1 MKDEWG
7 NRELRTEN
15 REHSSFPIHPSSF
28 ILHPFLLAL
37 LLIAGCIHREPT
49 RPNVLLITLDTFRAD
64 RLGTATP
71 NLMRLA
77 SDGIRFANA
86 ESAVPLTLPS
96 HATILSGVLPLHH
109 GLRNNG
115 AGSFPAD
122 RDTLATLFSRAGY
135 RTGAFVSAFVLDH
148 RFGLNRGFDVY
159 DDAVVRD
166 PGSASSYDAER
177 RGGDTVDSALAWLKQ
192 RDVRPFFA
200 WVHLY
205 DAHAPYAPPAPYPQT
220 YDGEIAY
227 VDAQVGRLLSAIDR
241 QQTIVVFVGDHGE
254 SLGEHGELTHGLLL
268 YEPTLHVPFVMS
280 APGLLRARIVR
291 EPVSSVDLAPTV
303 ASLAG
308 ITFSGG
314 IDGRDLAKA
323 LKAGDEPKP
332 AELYAETEY
341 PAIFGWSDLAALR
354 RGNLKYIASTTPE
367 LYDLGADPRE
377 DRNVLADQRRAYHDL
392 STRLTG
398 MRAGAASPKAQPSP
412 IDEESK
418 AKLASLGYV
427 APTSLVS
434 TAGPRPAPQVMAP
447 LFRSFEEATWATNDG
462 RVDEAISILKTIV
475 AKDTHNPVF
484 RSTLAKALRQRGQL
498 DAAIQLYQ
506 ESVAIAPDDP
516 EAWYNLAVALEEGG
530 HVREA
535 GIAIREAIRRDP
547 SRPEAHNALGIAYSN
562 EGNLQ
567 AAREEFNRSLAI
579 DPRDARSYNNIG
591 NVDRAEGRLDDAATA
606 YRQALALSPNYVDAL
621 NGIGVIEVQRDDPKA
636 ALAHFDRA
644 LQIAPL
650 FFEAQLNRGIALQLL
665 GDRTGAAAQ
674 LRALIAALPQGAEF
688 AAQRRAAE
696 ALLAGLKR

>member
-1 MKDEWG
+1 MKDEG
-7 NRELRTEN
+7 
-15 REHSSFPIHPSSF
+15 SPIHPSSF
-28 ILHPFLLAL
+28 CLHPLLLLL
-37 LLIAGCIHREPT
+37 LLIAACTPRET
-49 RPNVLLITLDTFRAD
+49 SHPNVLLITLDTFRAD
-64 RLGTATP
+64 RLGAATP

-77 SDGIRFANA
+77 GDGVRFANA

-148 RFGLNRGFDVY
+148 RFGLNRGFDIY

-166 PGSASSYDAER
+166 PGSPSSYDAER
-177 RGGDTVDSALAWLKQ
+177 RGGDTVDRALDWL
-192 RDVRPFFA
+192 RHGDARPFFA

-205 DAHAPYAPPAPYPQT
+205 DAHAPYAPPAPFPQT

-227 VDAQVGRLLSAIDR
+227 VDAQVGRLLSAVDR
-241 QQTIVVFVGDHGE
+241 QKTIVVFVGDHGE

-268 YEPTLHVPFVMS
+268 YEPTLHVPFVLS
-280 APGLLRARIVR
+280 APGLLEPRVVR
-291 EPVSSVDLAPTV
+291 EPVSSIDLAPTV

-308 ITFSGG
+308 LAFDSR
-314 IDGRDLAKA
+314 IDGRDLAKV
-323 LKAGDEPKP
+323 LKAGDEPKRT
-332 AELYAETEY
+332 ELYAETEY

-354 RGNLKYIASTTPE
+354 RGNLKYIASSKPE
-367 LYDLGADPRE
+367 LYDVGADPQE
-377 DRNVLADQRRAYHDL
+377 KRNVLGDERRAYHDL
-392 STRLTG
+392 STQLAG
-398 MRAGAASPKAQPSP
+398 MRAGATSPKAQPSP
-412 IDEESK
+412 IDDEAK

-427 APTSLVS
+427 APTSLTN
-434 TAGPRPAPQVMAP
+434 TAGPRPDPRSMAP
-447 LFRSFEEATWATNDG
+447 LFRSFEDATWATNEG
-462 RVDEAISILKTIV
+462 RVDEAITILKTIV
-475 AKDTHNPVF
+475 GKDPRNPVF
-484 RSTLAKALRQRGQL
+484 RSTLARALRQTGQL

-516 EAWYNLAVALEEGG
+516 EAWYNLAVALQEGG
-530 HVREA
+530 HAREA

-591 NVDRAEGRLDDAATA
+591 NVDRAEGRLDQAATA
-606 YRQALALSPNYVDAL
+606 YQQALALAPNYVDAL
-621 NGIGVIEVQRDDPKA
+621 NGMGVIEVQRDNPKA
-636 ALAHFDRA
+636 AIVHFDRA
-644 LQIAPL
+644 LQIAPT

-665 GDRTGAAAQ
+665 GDRAGAAAQ
-674 LRALIAALPQGAEF
+674 LRELLAALPRGGEF
-688 AAQRRAAE
+688 DAQRHAAE
-696 ALLAGLKR
+696 ALLAGLRK